1 MKDGGDE
8 KNGRGEDEDQE
19 ELLFAVKAA
28 EQSLSGGVSHHM
40 GEILG
45 FVEGMAP
52 FLNKETLI
60 KIKCAICDHFSPSF
74 FPGEGEYTVVELR
87 EYCHA
92 KEQPLH
98 HLNLFTIA
106 KCAEHS
112 REAQRR
118 LLELAGSVVEEDLRP
133 AFSGKK
139 LYDRNAFAS
148 YHLEYRTVL
157 ERGRVCI
164 EFGHQDD
171 AGFVG
176 GGIKVCI
183 LMRIDPGFGKDSAK
197 IKAVQTYG
205 RPVMVVTAARQVRR
219 QMEIDEVLMAIAK
232 KREMEIVFL

>member
-1 MKDGGDE
+1 MKDGVDE
-8 KNGRGEDEDQE
+8 KNGIGEDEDQE

-28 EQSLSGGVSHHM
+28 EQSLTGAASHHM

-52 FLNKETLI
+52 FLNRETLI
-60 KIKCAICDHFSPSF
+60 KIKCASCDHFSPSF
-74 FPGEGEYTVVELR
+74 FPSDGDYAVVESR

-106 KCAEHS
+106 KCPEHS
-112 REAQRR
+112 REAQRQ
-118 LLELAGSVVEEDLRP
+118 LLELAGSVIDEDLRP
-133 AFSGKK
+133 AFAGKK

-148 YHLEYRTVL
+148 YDLEYRTVL
-157 ERGRVCI
+157 ERSRVCI

-176 GGIKVCI
+176 GGINVCI

-197 IKAVQTYG
+197 IEAVHIYG
-205 RPVMVVTAARQVRR
+205 RPVMVVTAARQTRR